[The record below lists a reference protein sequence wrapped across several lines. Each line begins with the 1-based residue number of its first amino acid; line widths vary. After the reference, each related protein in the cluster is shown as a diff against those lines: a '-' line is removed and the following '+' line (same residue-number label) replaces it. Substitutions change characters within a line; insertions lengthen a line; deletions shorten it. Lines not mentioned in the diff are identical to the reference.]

1 MRFKID
7 RLCELAGITHRS
19 SQSNLLREN
28 KEETDETLNYD
39 EGMHADE
46 VDESMYE
53 EEVDESMYEE
63 EADEMM
69 HYEEDMHADEAENEL
84 MDVDETMLVQELRR
98 ARRIMQEGKRK
109 AMRRS
114 KIKSEKLQEVQLKA
128 IIDQEVKNVLKDLNL
143 NSGWIYGKN
152 KPTQSRHGFS
162 HQGSF
167 LKGIGFK

>member
-39 EGMHADE
+39 EDMHADE
-46 VDESMYE
+46 ADESMYK
-53 EEVDESMYEE
+53 D